1 MNLIKKIKIE
11 NIKGKSSF
19 EVSFTDLVANQPNI
33 IVAPNGYGKSTIATA
48 FKAAEHGKLKLDP
61 RDIYQQNP
69 NNHPK
74 LEIELLGEHA
84 GIFTSSDTE
93 SNLSSNISLGVI
105 NSSLYA
111 KSTTRHYG
119 VRTASTADL
128 RIEDIIVYPSI
139 PEKCTID
146 YSYSKIK
153 SNFGNK
159 GKLFLNISKMLSDCD
174 NIKSI
179 LAIKKNL
186 NNCITQKRIQKDFR
200 DFLNTCPI
208 YGTADAIKSGIS
220 LNIISTLKHNNNVS
234 IFFNC
239 INEMTHKPIKWKAI
253 DVVFTAIQLC
263 NVIGHHYDN
272 GDIDIIKKAYTYLE
286 YKSIRDT
293 IDNRLADFNTTGRS
307 IKTREDHGK
316 LIISFERADSLSNGE
331 RDVLTFVA
339 NITKFEHLFKK
350 TVGILIIDEIFD
362 YLDGSNMLAVQYYL
376 VELLKEC
383 KSKGKTLFPIIFTH
397 LDPSVFSNYYFQKK
411 KIHYISLSAPI
422 TLNSDVGNMLR
433 LRENGTLNE
442 TEKQEIEK
450 YYLHYTSENHSLNTA
465 LAQKIAP
472 NFSDSNVD
480 FRTKMYEEITKKY
493 LCNATYDPV
502 MVIAGLRIKIEEV
515 VYQQLTTN
523 DQKEYM

>member
-1 MNLIKKIKIE
+1 MNIIKKIKIE

-128 RIEDIIVYPSI
+128 RIEDIIVYPRI

-179 LAIKKNL
+179 LAIKK
-186 NNCITQKRIQKDFR
+186 
-200 DFLNTCPI
+200 
-208 YGTADAIKSGIS
+208 
-220 LNIISTLKHNNNVS
+220 
-234 IFFNC
+234 
-239 INEMTHKPIKWKAI
+239 
-253 DVVFTAIQLC
+253 
-263 NVIGHHYDN
+263 
-272 GDIDIIKKAYTYLE
+272 
-286 YKSIRDT
+286 
-293 IDNRLADFNTTGRS
+293 
-307 IKTREDHGK
+307 
-316 LIISFERADSLSNGE
+316 
-331 RDVLTFVA
+331 
-339 NITKFEHLFKK
+339 
-350 TVGILIIDEIFD
+350 
-362 YLDGSNMLAVQYYL
+362 
-376 VELLKEC
+376 
-383 KSKGKTLFPIIFTH
+383 IFT
-397 LDPSVFSNYYFQKK
+397 
-411 KIHYISLSAPI
+411 
-422 TLNSDVGNMLR
+422 
-433 LRENGTLNE
+433 
-442 TEKQEIEK
+442 
-450 YYLHYTSENHSLNTA
+450 TA
-465 LAQKIAP
+465 
-472 NFSDSNVD
+472 
-480 FRTKMYEEITKKY
+480 
-493 LCNATYDPV
+493 
-502 MVIAGLRIKIEEV
+502 
-515 VYQQLTTN
+515 
-523 DQKEYM
+523 